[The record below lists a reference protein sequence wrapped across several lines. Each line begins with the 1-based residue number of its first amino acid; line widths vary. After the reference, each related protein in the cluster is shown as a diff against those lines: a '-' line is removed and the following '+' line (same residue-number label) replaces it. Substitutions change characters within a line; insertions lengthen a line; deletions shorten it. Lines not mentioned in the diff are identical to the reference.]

1 MTKIKIKKLLVQIHQ
16 LSFNKDYFKVSKFSF
31 SIQRKKMIT
40 ITNWKI
46 KFVVYNLIV
55 SGL

>member
-46 KFVVYNLIV
+46 KFVVYNLII